1 MARRPPILGQ
11 CVPYEFHVLQY
22 PNSLENSQYMNYL
35 IMNNLSLNVAH
46 VCSTVT
52 TMTKRHKTVSR
63 IMAREKS
70 PVSPCISKLPRHR
83 LVELLWSFAPAYQ
96 RWSES
101 LLVEKGLSPQ
111 RLRILSSIHERGPR
125 IMRELK
131 KELGVTATN
140 VTALVDSL
148 EKDGLVVR
156 TRHPTDRRATVIE
169 LSDKVMTEL
178 SPRCSE
184 YKEQVAEL
192 FSDLSESECKAFV
205 KTLEKL
211 WSRLQG

>member
-1 MARRPPILGQ
+1 MIETCRILKYGVYIMKRAHKVRR
-11 CVPYEFHVLQY
+11 
-22 PNSLENSQYMNYL
+22 
-35 IMNNLSLNVAH
+35 
-46 VCSTVT
+46 VT
-52 TMTKRHKTVSR
+52 LKKNP
-63 IMAREKS
+63 
-70 PVSPCISKLPRHR
+70 PVSPCISTLPRHR

-111 RLRILSSIHERGPR
+111 RLRILGSIHERGPR
-125 IMRELK
+125 IMSDLK

-148 EKDGLVVR
+148 ENDGLVVR
-156 TRHPTDRRATVIE
+156 RRHPTDRRATVIE
-169 LSDKVMTEL
+169 LSDKVMSEL
-178 SPRCSE
+178 SPRCTE

-192 FSDLSESECKAFV
+192 FSDLTDQECKAFV

>member
-1 MARRPPILGQ
+1 MQYRMRTMKRVKSGQ
-11 CVPYEFHVLQY
+11 RLKG
-22 PNSLENSQYMNYL
+22 
-35 IMNNLSLNVAH
+35 A
-46 VCSTVT
+46 
-52 TMTKRHKTVSR
+52 
-63 IMAREKS
+63 EKS
-70 PVSPCISKLPRHR
+70 AVSPCISKLPRHR

-96 RWSES
+96 RWSEA
-101 LLVEKGLSPQ
+101 LLMGKGLSPQ
-111 RLRILSSIHERGPR
+111 RLRILGSIHERGPR
-125 IMRELK
+125 IMSELK

-169 LSDKVMTEL
+169 LSGKVMTEL
-178 SPRCSE
+178 SPRCTE

-192 FSDLSESECKAFV
+192 FSDLTDQECKAFI

>member
-1 MARRPPILGQ
+1 MKPLKTIP
-11 CVPYEFHVLQY
+11 
-22 PNSLENSQYMNYL
+22 SL
-35 IMNNLSLNVAH
+35 
-46 VCSTVT
+46 
-52 TMTKRHKTVSR
+52 KKGK
-63 IMAREKS
+63 KS
-70 PVSPCISKLPRHR
+70 AVSPCISKLPRHR
-83 LVELLWSFAPAYQ
+83 MVELLWSFAPAYQ
-96 RWSES
+96 RWTES

-111 RLRILSSIHERGPR
+111 RLRILGSIHERGPR
-125 IMRELK
+125 IMSELK

-156 TRHPTDRRATVIE
+156 KRHPTDRRATVIE

-178 SPRCSE
+178 SPRCTE
-184 YKEQVAEL
+184 YKKQVAEL
-192 FSDLSESECKAFV
+192 FSGLSDSECKAFV

>member
-1 MARRPPILGQ
+1 M
-11 CVPYEFHVLQY
+11 
-22 PNSLENSQYMNYL
+22 
-35 IMNNLSLNVAH
+35 
-46 VCSTVT
+46 
-52 TMTKRHKTVSR
+52 KRLKTVPPFK
-63 IMAREKS
+63 AGDKS
-70 PVSPCISKLPRHR
+70 AVSPCISKLPRHR

-111 RLRILSSIHERGPR
+111 RLRILGSIHERGPR

-156 TRHPTDRRATVIE
+156 KRHPTDRRATVIE

-178 SPRCSE
+178 SPRCAE
-184 YKEQVAEL
+184 YKEQVADL

>member
-1 MARRPPILGQ
+1 MR
-11 CVPYEFHVLQY
+11 
-22 PNSLENSQYMNYL
+22 SD
-35 IMNNLSLNVAH
+35 
-46 VCSTVT
+46 
-52 TMTKRHKTVSR
+52 KTVPPFKTKG
-63 IMAREKS
+63 KS

-111 RLRILSSIHERGPR
+111 RLRILGSIHERGPR
-125 IMRELK
+125 IMSEIK

-156 TRHPTDRRATVIE
+156 RRHPTDRRATVIE
-169 LSDKVMTEL
+169 LSHKVMSRI
-178 SPRCSE
+178 SPRCAE

-192 FSDLSESECKAFV
+192 FSDLSERECQAFV

>member
-1 MARRPPILGQ
+1 M
-11 CVPYEFHVLQY
+11 
-22 PNSLENSQYMNYL
+22 
-35 IMNNLSLNVAH
+35 
-46 VCSTVT
+46 
-52 TMTKRHKTVSR
+52 KRVKAVSR
-63 IMAREKS
+63 IKAGEHAS
-70 PVSPCISKLPRHR
+70 VSPCLSTLPRHR
-83 LVELLWSFAPAYQ
+83 MVELLWSFTPAYQ

-125 IMRELK
+125 IMSHLK

-148 EKDGLVVR
+148 ENDGLVVR
-156 TRHPTDRRATVIE
+156 RRHPTDRRATVIE

-178 SPRCSE
+178 SPRCTE

-192 FSDLSESECKAFV
+192 FSDLSDQECKTFV

>member
-1 MARRPPILGQ
+1 MRRLKK
-11 CVPYEFHVLQY
+11 VL
-22 PNSLENSQYMNYL
+22 PL
-35 IMNNLSLNVAH
+35 
-46 VCSTVT
+46 
-52 TMTKRHKTVSR
+52 K
-63 IMAREKS
+63 AREKS
-70 PVSPCISKLPRHR
+70 SISPCISKLPRHR

-111 RLRILSSIHERGPR
+111 RLRILASIHERGPR
-125 IMRELK
+125 IMSELK
-131 KELGVTATN
+131 EELGVTATN

-156 TRHPTDRRATVIE
+156 KRHPTDRRATVIE

-178 SPRCSE
+178 SPRCTE

-192 FSDLSESECKAFV
+192 FSDLSVSECKAFV

-211 WSRLQG
+211 WSRLQS

>member
-1 MARRPPILGQ
+1 
-11 CVPYEFHVLQY
+11 
-22 PNSLENSQYMNYL
+22 
-35 IMNNLSLNVAH
+35 
-46 VCSTVT
+46 
-52 TMTKRHKTVSR
+52 MTKRKTVSG
-63 IMAREKS
+63 IKARERS

-205 KTLEKL
+205 KMLEKL

>member
-1 MARRPPILGQ
+1 MIECCR
-11 CVPYEFHVLQY
+11 VLQY
-22 PNSLENSQYMNYL
+22 R
-35 IMNNLSLNVAH
+35 VG
-46 VCSTVT
+46 
-52 TMTKRHKTVSR
+52 TMKR
-63 IMAREKS
+63 IKS
-70 PVSPCISKLPRHR
+70 AQGLKPKKRSHVSPCISTVPRHR

-125 IMRELK
+125 IMSDLK

-148 EKDGLVVR
+148 ENDGLVVR
-156 TRHPTDRRATVIE
+156 RRHPTDRRATVIE
-169 LSDKVMTEL
+169 LSDNVMTEL
-178 SPRCSE
+178 SPRCTE

-192 FSDLSESECKAFV
+192 FSELSEQECKAFV

-211 WSRLQG
+211 WGRLQG

>member
-1 MARRPPILGQ
+1 MKPL
-11 CVPYEFHVLQY
+11 
-22 PNSLENSQYMNYL
+22 
-35 IMNNLSLNVAH
+35 
-46 VCSTVT
+46 
-52 TMTKRHKTVSR
+52 KVSPR
-63 IMAREKS
+63 SKS
-70 PVSPCISKLPRHR
+70 VKAPSVSPCISTLPRHR
-83 LVELLWSFAPAYQ
+83 MVELLWSFAPAYQ

-111 RLRILSSIHERGPR
+111 RLRILGSIHERGPR
-125 IMRELK
+125 IMSELK

-156 TRHPTDRRATVIE
+156 RRHPTDRRATVIE

-178 SPRCSE
+178 SPRCTE

-192 FSDLSESECKAFV
+192 FSDLTDQECKTFV
-205 KTLEKL
+205 NTLEKL

>member
-1 MARRPPILGQ
+1 MRR
-11 CVPYEFHVLQY
+11 
-22 PNSLENSQYMNYL
+22 
-35 IMNNLSLNVAH
+35 
-46 VCSTVT
+46 T
-52 TMTKRHKTVSR
+52 KTVRPSR
-63 IMAREKS
+63 IKGKS
-70 PVSPCISKLPRHR
+70 SVSPCISKLPRHR

-111 RLRILSSIHERGPR
+111 RLRILGSIHERGPR
-125 IMRELK
+125 IMSELK

-178 SPRCSE
+178 SPRCTE

-192 FSDLSESECKAFV
+192 FSDLSDNECKAFV

>member
-1 MARRPPILGQ
+1 MIECCRFLKYRIR
-11 CVPYEFHVLQY
+11 
-22 PNSLENSQYMNYL
+22 
-35 IMNNLSLNVAH
+35 
-46 VCSTVT
+46 
-52 TMTKRHKTVSR
+52 TMKRTKAAPRVKAKETS
-63 IMAREKS
+63 S
-70 PVSPCISKLPRHR
+70 VSPCISTLPRHR

-111 RLRILSSIHERGPR
+111 RLRILGSIHERGPR
-125 IMRELK
+125 IMSDLK

-156 TRHPTDRRATVIE
+156 RRHPTDRRATVIE

-178 SPRCSE
+178 SPRCTE

-192 FSDLSESECKAFV
+192 FSELSEQECKAFV

-211 WSRLQG
+211 WGRLQG

>member
-1 MARRPPILGQ
+1 MIESCRFLKYRIR
-11 CVPYEFHVLQY
+11 
-22 PNSLENSQYMNYL
+22 
-35 IMNNLSLNVAH
+35 
-46 VCSTVT
+46 
-52 TMTKRHKTVSR
+52 TMTR
-63 IMAREKS
+63 IKKAQVPRAKGKS
-70 PVSPCISKLPRHR
+70 AVSPCISTLPRHR
-83 LVELLWSFAPAYQ
+83 MVELLWSFTPAYQ

-111 RLRILSSIHERGPR
+111 RLRILGSIHERGPR
-125 IMRELK
+125 IMSDLK
-131 KELGVTATN
+131 NELGVTATN

-178 SPRCSE
+178 SPRCTE

-192 FSDLSESECKAFV
+192 FSDLSDNECKAFV